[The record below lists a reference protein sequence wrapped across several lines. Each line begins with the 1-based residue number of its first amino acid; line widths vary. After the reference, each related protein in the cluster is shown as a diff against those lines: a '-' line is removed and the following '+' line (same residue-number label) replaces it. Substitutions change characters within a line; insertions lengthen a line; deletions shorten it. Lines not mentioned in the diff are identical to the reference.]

1 MELSNKNLGIIRDA
15 LICYSNSLRNKLES
29 IRNSDIPD
37 DDAGAVIVK
46 LSAELFNTESLQ
58 EMVEILINKQ

>member
-1 MELSNKNLGIIRDA
+1 MELSTKNLGIIRDA
-15 LICYSNSLRNKLES
+15 LICYSDSLKHKLEC
-29 IRNSDIPD
+29 IRNDDIPN

-46 LSAELFNTESLQ
+46 LSAELSNTESLQ